1 MKKDRDLFSAGELAR
16 VQGITRRAILCYE
29 EHSLISGL
37 FTCRYN
43 QKMRKSKNIR
53 TYAFN
58 WVFSEKAKT
67 PFGVLAFQRESYFF
81 VLLAG
86 AGDSRWW

>member
-1 MKKDRDLFSAGELAR
+1 
-16 VQGITRRAILCYE
+16 
-29 EHSLISGL
+29 
-37 FTCRYN
+37 
-43 QKMRKSKNIR
+43 MRKSKNIR

>member
-1 MKKDRDLFSAGELAR
+1 MEKNRDLFSAGALAR
-16 VQGITRRAILCYE
+16 ALGITRHTILCYE
-29 EHSLISGL
+29 KHSLISRL

-67 PFGVLAFQRESYFF
+67 PFGVLAFRGESYFF
-81 VLLAG
+81 ALLAG
-86 AGDSRWW
+86 AGDSR

>member
-1 MKKDRDLFSAGELAR
+1 MKKDRDLFFVGELAR

-29 EHSLISGL
+29 EHSLIRGL
-37 FTCRYN
+37 FACRYN
-43 QKMRKSKNIR
+43 QKTRKSKNIR

-67 PFGVLAFQRESYFF
+67 PFGVLAFRGESYFF
-81 VLLAG
+81 ALLAG
-86 AGDSRWW
+86 AGESR